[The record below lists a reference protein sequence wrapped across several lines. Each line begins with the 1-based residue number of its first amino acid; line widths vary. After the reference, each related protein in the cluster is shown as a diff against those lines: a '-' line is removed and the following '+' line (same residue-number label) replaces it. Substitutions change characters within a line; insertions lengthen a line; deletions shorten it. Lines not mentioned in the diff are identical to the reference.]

1 MPRPPHDGLKATL
14 PPGSLWPSEGP
25 CVSRPLRR
33 EERTGRS
40 DMDAPRDG
48 APARA
53 GRRPRGENGAIRHG
67 CPARQSTSQGREK
80 ASRKE
85 QGDQTRMPRKTAYQ
99 PGQGGGLEERTGR
112 SDTDAP
118 QDGIP
123 AKGREEASR
132 TERGDQTR
140 MPCKTAYQPRAGR
153 RPPAARGSGLRTVP
167 QHPDPEVSTSSHTQ
181 DQVTC
186 QRGWA
191 RDPSS
196 SLSHQLCDARRQ
208 GM

>member
-1 MPRPPHDGLKATL
+1 MHCWQKNTAGGEQVTGPPSSLTWKPLPAPPHA
-14 PPGSLWPSEGP
+14 PS
-25 CVSRPLRR
+25 S
-33 EERTGRS
+33 
-40 DMDAPRDG
+40 A
-48 APARA
+48 
-53 GRRPRGENGAIRHG
+53 RRPQSDITSRFPLAFRRTLCVTTTEERGENGAIRHG
-67 CPARQSTSQGREK
+67 CPARRRTSQ
-80 ASRKE
+80 
-85 QGDQTRMPRKTAYQ
+85 
-99 PGQGGGLEERTGR
+99 
-112 SDTDAP
+112 
-118 QDGIP
+118 
-123 AKGREEASR
+123 GREEASR
-132 TERGDQTR
+132 RERGDQTR

-153 RPPAARGSGLRTVP
+153 RPPAARGSGLWTVL